1 MSGNTEVSHDKPK
14 HQRGKKERLIRL
26 PEVQSMTGLNR
37 NLIYEIE
44 DFPRPVKISTRC
56 SAWVQSEVQEWIKKR
71 ISQQR

>member
-1 MSGNTEVSHDKPK
+1 MTNQSIRE
-14 HQRGKKERLIRL
+14 GKNERLIRL

-56 SAWVQSEVQEWIKKR
+56 SAWVQSEVQDWIKTR